1 MNPVQ
6 HALKLRKLGDFPVSA
21 DLIRT
26 SHLYQDLRGLG
37 FPEELAMAFG
47 LHDLQVATAINRYA
61 RAFGTALDVQ
71 LANLRLEL
79 HRQWQKDQASQ
90 DDDELV
96 LGAAL
101 AGSNLQTPMALPLR
115 IPPFAFPTS
124 QQSPN
129 APNGIDM
136 GFSLTIADGVTLK
149 PGDAVGSK
157 MVGGKQFA
165 VPATLDNFL
174 GLARIIN
181 GPTVN
186 IALPG
191 EEVGAFVSQNPGD
204 LLAITSNS
212 SSPVPVSQVASNT
225 SYKVVGRVFAMGR
238 TEVLD
243 WPPTIAASATPPLA
257 SLFVYKIKAGVTIT
271 SGQTV
276 GLEDDGSGNPVAVL
290 ATTDNFVGLA
300 GTVANGSVT
309 VTPPGLLAQ
318 GLSGLK
324 FGAVYG
330 IRNDTPGSFV
340 LIPGGL
346 PNGIVVKVILRALAA
361 TAGTVLD
368 WIPVQIG
375 DPNGPF

>member
-1 MNPVQ
+1 MSKIQ

-21 DLIRT
+21 EIIRT

-79 HRQWQKDQASQ
+79 HREWQKDQAAV
-90 DDDELV
+90 DDEV
-96 LGAAL
+96 VTGAVVGA
-101 AGSNLQTPMALPLR
+101 NLRPAQPILPLQ
-115 IPPFAFPTS
+115 IPPFPFPPA
-124 QQSPN
+124 QQSPS
-129 APNGIDM
+129 APTGIDT
-136 GFSLTIADGVTLK
+136 GFTLPIADGVSLK

-157 MVGGKQFA
+157 MVNGTQFA
-165 VPATLDNFL
+165 IAATLDNFI
-174 GLARIIN
+174 GLARIVN
-181 GPTVN
+181 GPSVN
-186 IALPG
+186 VALPG
-191 EEVGAFVSQNPGD
+191 EELGAFLSQTPGT

-212 SSPVPVSQVASNT
+212 STPVPVSQIPNNT
-225 SYKVVGRVFAMGR
+225 SYKVVGRVFAPER

-243 WPPTIAASATPPLA
+243 WPANIVTPSSPPLV
-257 SLFVYKIKAGVTIT
+257 SLFAYKIKSGVTINA
-271 SGQTV
+271 GQTV
-276 GLEDDGSGNPVAVL
+276 GLEDDGAGNPVAVL

-300 GTVANGSVT
+300 SSVSGGSVT

-330 IRNDTPGSFV
+330 IRGDQPGSFV
-340 LIPGGL
+340 LIPDSI
-346 PNGIVVKVILRALAA
+346 PNGIMVKVVLRALGA
-361 TAGTVLD
+361 TTGTVVD